1 MSRSGTL
8 RSAISASALT
18 LVLSACST
26 IPASGPRTGDIERG
40 VTRAGTQAA
49 SPYVLVDLT
58 EDKALTVS
66 TFVANQ
72 LAQGPVLLPPAHQP
86 GLIGPG
92 DVIKVAIWEPN
103 PEGTSLTNEKS
114 GLDTTTRVGTDGSIS
129 VPYAGRLSAAGRTP
143 AQVERELAGRL
154 AGQSPGAQVAVL
166 VEEDVTN
173 AVIVQGAVAKPG
185 RYPVVPH
192 ASGLL
197 DVLAMAGGPQT
208 PNYQAL
214 VRITRG
220 GHSVTR
226 TLTHLMDDA
235 TPEIE
240 LAPGDR
246 VLVQPRHD
254 YFYAFGDVN
263 RPGEQPYDADAI
275 TLARTLAR
283 LDGLADN
290 RADPAAVFLY
300 RHQPAELTHQ
310 IAGVT
315 SEQDPTQ
322 VIYRLNLRDPNGF
335 FVGQAFPVLPDDMI
349 YVSDAP
355 ITEAAKVFQIVTGL
369 SSLGAIP
376 RNFGA
381 PY

>member
-1 MSRSGTL
+1 MKRAGIPRL
-8 RSAISASALT
+8 AITAGILSLA
-18 LVLSACST
+18 LSACSS
-26 IPASGPRTGDIERG
+26 IPGSGPRTGDMERG
-40 VTRAGTQAA
+40 VTRDGTKVA

-58 EDKALTVS
+58 QDKALAVS

-72 LAQGPVLLPPAHQP
+72 LAQGPVSLPPAHQP

-92 DVIKVAIWEPN
+92 DVIKVAIWAPN

-114 GLDTTTRVGTDGSIS
+114 GINTTTRVGTDGTIG
-129 VPYAGRLSAAGRTP
+129 VPYAGRLTVAGRTP
-143 AQVERELAGRL
+143 AQVERELSGRL

-166 VEEDVTN
+166 VEEDLTN
-173 AVIVQGAVAKPG
+173 AVIVQGAVVKPG
-185 RYPVVPH
+185 RYAVVPH
-192 ASGLL
+192 ASQLL

-208 PNYQAL
+208 TNYQAL

-220 GHSVTR
+220 GRSVTR

-235 TPEIE
+235 APEIE

-246 VLVQPRHD
+246 VLVLPRQD
-254 YFYAFGDVN
+254 YFFAFGDVN
-263 RPGEQPYDADAI
+263 KPGEQPYDADAI
-275 TLARTLAR
+275 TLSRTLAR
-283 LDGLADN
+283 LEGLADN

-300 RHQPAELTHQ
+300 RHQPAELTRQ
-310 IAGVT
+310 IAGFT

-335 FVGQAFPVLPDDMI
+335 FVGQAFPVQPDDMI

-355 ITEAAKVFQIVTGL
+355 IAEAAKVFQIITGL

-381 PY
+381 QY